1 MMKVVSI
8 ETPLAELHRA
18 AGAELAPYFGVAL
31 PAQFGDPLGEHRL
44 AREHVALL
52 DTNFRTVFSL
62 TGPDRT
68 RYLNAVLTSNV
79 RDLAPGQG
87 AIGLLLDAQ
96 GHIHAELET
105 LALEDRLIIL
115 GHALIRE
122 QTAATLDK
130 FIIMDDATLADETA
144 ESGTLAVQG
153 PAAPEIVRELTGIE
167 LTALADHGHASA
179 TINAVAGAISCRVIR
194 HSLFGFPGAEFLVR
208 CEALAPLWTV
218 LSAAVRERG
227 GGPIGYR
234 ALEALR
240 LEAGVPW
247 FGADFGQHHIP
258 HEAALDQTHI
268 SYTKGCYTGQE
279 IVERVRSRGHVNRRR
294 TAFLFSGTEPPV
306 PGAKLTVAGAE
317 AGHVTSAAF
326 SPLAGRPIGM
336 GYLRREHSQPGTRL
350 QCGSADTEVIELPL
364 PAARS
369 TAQ

>member
-1 MMKVVSI
+1 M
-8 ETPLAELHRA
+8 
-18 AGAELAPYFGVAL
+18 
-31 PAQFGDPLGEHRL
+31 
-44 AREHVALL
+44 
-52 DTNFRTVFSL
+52 
-62 TGPDRT
+62 
-68 RYLNAVLTSNV
+68 
-79 RDLAPGQG
+79 
-87 AIGLLLDAQ
+87 
-96 GHIHAELET
+96 
-105 LALEDRLIIL
+105 
-115 GHALIRE
+115 
-122 QTAATLDK
+122 
-130 FIIMDDATLADETA
+130 
-144 ESGTLAVQG
+144 
-153 PAAPEIVRELTGIE
+153 
-167 LTALADHGHASA
+167 
-179 TINAVAGAISCRVIR
+179 
-194 HSLFGFPGAEFLVR
+194 
-208 CEALAPLWTV
+208 
-218 LSAAVRERG
+218 
-227 GGPIGYR
+227 
-234 ALEALR
+234 LEALR

-350 QCGSADTEVIELPL
+350 RCGSAEAEVIELPL